1 MAGIGFRLQKLL
13 KEDTYTGLMKGYLY
27 SAIISSGPMLVS
39 IICIGVL
46 GFLSFP
52 VLNTR
57 DYLLFRTTIIYIFS
71 FSIIFTGVFQMIT
84 TRYVADRLYMK
95 EPNSLI
101 PCFMALNIITVIN
114 QTVIGALFFYHVDK
128 NFNYVALSTSLYV
141 IISWLWNTMIFISA
155 TKNYNT
161 IVIGFV
167 IGSILSVIGGHWA
180 GSHYGLAGYIAGFS
194 AGQFVIV
201 VFLMANFFREFD
213 FFKSI
218 DFNFL
223 NYFIEYPDLCFAGLI
238 INLSVWADKF
248 IFWVSPYGVN
258 VQGLFYTFPVYDS
271 AFFLAYLSIIPALS
285 IFLVRVETS
294 FYKKYRSFYQ
304 MVTGKASLYMIE
316 SAKDDIIRDL
326 KTSMMILIKIQGTIT
341 VVLIAGAV
349 KFIQIA
355 KLQWIQLIIFKIGTL
370 SAFVLIF
377 FQLMVIIMF
386 YFEFRKEA
394 LFLTLLFLVTN
405 ITATL
410 VTLKFGFASFGY
422 GFFAAGFVSL
432 FCGYF
437 VLNYKLS
444 NLEYLTFASQPILK
458 IKA

>member
-39 IICIGVL
+39 VICIGIL

-52 VLNTR
+52 VLNTG

-71 FSIIFTGVFQMIT
+71 FSIIFTGIFQMIT

-101 PCFMALNIITVIN
+101 PCYIALNFITIIN
-114 QTVIGALFFYHVDK
+114 QAVIGAIFFYQVDK
-128 NFNYVALSTSLYV
+128 NWQYVAVSTSLYV

-167 IGSILSVIGGHWA
+167 IGSIMSIAGGHIA
-180 GSHYGLAGYIAGFS
+180 GSVYGLIGYLAGFS

-201 VFLMANFFREFD
+201 VFLMANFIREFD
-213 FFKSI
+213 FFKPI

-223 NYFIEYPDLCFAGLI
+223 HYFIEYPDLFLAGII

-248 IFWVSPYGVN
+248 IFWFSPYGVN
-258 VQGLFYTFPVYDS
+258 IKGLFHTFPIYDS
-271 AFFLAYLSIIPALS
+271 AFFIAYLSIVPALS

-294 FYKKYRSFYQ
+294 FYKKYRNFYH
-304 MVTGKASLYMIE
+304 MVTGKASLYAIE
-316 SAKDDIIRDL
+316 SAKDDIVQDL
-326 KTSMMILIKIQGTIT
+326 KRSMTILLKIQGSIT
-341 VVLIAGAV
+341 LVLITCSIKV
-349 KFIQIA
+349 MQIA
-355 KLQWIQLIIFKIGTL
+355 KLQWAQLIIFKIGAL
-370 SAFVLIF
+370 SAFMLIF

-394 LFLTLLFLVTN
+394 LFLTLLFLATN
-405 ITATL
+405 IIATL
-410 VTLKFGFASFGY
+410 ITLYLGFSSFGY

-437 VLNYKLS
+437 ILDHKLD
-444 NLEYLTFASQPILK
+444 NLEYLTFSSQPILK
-458 IKA
+458 IKV